1 MTGMTKALLLAIT
14 GLFVGLA
21 APADAMTRIKDIV
34 TIQGVRGNQLMGYGL
49 VVGLQGTGDSTRS
62 SPFTDQS
69 IKAMLDRMGI
79 NVRNGQLRARNA
91 AAVVVTAELPAFA
104 GKGSRIDVS
113 VSSLGDASSLA
124 GGMLLMT
131 PLYGANNKIYSV
143 AQGPVVVSGFSESG
157 ASEKISQ
164 GVPTSA
170 RVPNGG
176 LIEREMLGAGF
187 NDDFIRLELINPDF
201 STAVRVADVI
211 NNYGRK
217 RFKRRIAREES
228 LRTILLKRPGKL
240 SAARFISEIG
250 ALLIEPDVPAR
261 VVIDERT
268 GTIVIGSKV
277 QISSV
282 AVTHGK
288 LTVRVS
294 EAPQV
299 SQPPPFSEGETVVTS
314 ETQISGAESGGQF
327 AVLGGTNLDT
337 LVLGLNRIGLK
348 PRGIIAI
355 LQAIKSAG
363 ALQAELVVQ

>member
-1 MTGMTKALLLAIT
+1 MTSITKIFALTLLSIFASW
-14 GLFVGLA
+14 V
-21 APADAMTRIKDIV
+21 APAYAMTRIKDIA
-34 TIQGVRGNQLMGYGL
+34 TIQGIRGNQLMGYGL

-69 IKAMLDRMGI
+69 IKSMLDRMGI
-79 NVRNGQLRARNA
+79 NVRSGELRARNV
-91 AAVVVTAELPAFA
+91 AAVVVTAELPPFA
-104 GKGSRIDVS
+104 GKGARIDVS

-157 ASEKISQ
+157 ASETISQ

-176 LIEREMLGAGF
+176 MIEREMLDPGF
-187 NDDFIRLELINPDF
+187 NENYIRLELINPDF

-211 NNYGRK
+211 NKYGRK
-217 RFKRRIAREES
+217 RYKRRIAREES
-228 LRTILLKRPGKL
+228 LRTILLKRPDKI
-240 SAARFISEIG
+240 SAARFISEVG
-250 ALLIEPDVPAR
+250 ALLIEPDAPAR

-268 GTIVIGSKV
+268 GTIVIGTKV

-288 LTVRVS
+288 LTVRVT
-294 EAPQV
+294 ETPEV
-299 SQPPPFSEGETVVTS
+299 SQPLPFSEGETVVTS
-314 ETQISGAESGGQF
+314 ETRISGAENGGQF
-327 AVLGGTNLDT
+327 AMLGGTDLDT

>member
-1 MTGMTKALLLAIT
+1 MTGITKIIILAIL
-14 GLFVGLA
+14 GLIAVRA
-21 APADAMTRIKDIV
+21 APADAMTRIKDIA
-34 TIQGVRGNQLMGYGL
+34 TIQGIRGNQLMGYGL

-69 IKAMLDRMGI
+69 IKSMLDRMGI
-79 NVRNGQLRARNA
+79 NVRDGELRSRNV
-91 AAVVVTAELPAFA
+91 AAVVVTAELPPFA
-104 GKGSRIDVS
+104 GKGARIDVS

-157 ASEKISQ
+157 ASETISQ

-176 LIEREMLGAGF
+176 LIEREMLDPSF
-187 NDDFIRLELINPDF
+187 KEEYIRLELINPDF

-211 NNYGRK
+211 NDFGNK
-217 RFKRRIAREES
+217 RYKRRIAREES
-228 LRTILLKRPGKL
+228 LRTILLKRPSKI
-240 SAARFISEIG
+240 SSARFISEIG
-250 ALLIEPDVPAR
+250 SLLIEPDVPAR

-268 GTIVIGSKV
+268 GTIVIGTKV

-288 LTVRVS
+288 LTVRVT
-294 EAPQV
+294 ETPQV
-299 SQPPPFSEGETVVTS
+299 SQPLPFSEGETVVTS
-314 ETQISGAESGGQF
+314 ETQITGSESGGQF
-327 AVLGGTNLDT
+327 AMLGGTDLDT

-363 ALQAELVVQ
+363 ALQAELIVQ